1 MALKSGMHFLSSGQQ
16 QDAEE
21 FLRAILLVL
30 ESELKNYEGFDRVMD
45 RIKGTQVEYKKFL
58 DNLPSGKCMRCGTLP
73 SYVEE
78 PFLALKVIVPIC
90 GNVSLDNLLQKYFA
104 EQNNDLRM
112 NCSTCCK
119 CSPVCTHE
127 GFCNR
132 PAVSQYQLTKTP
144 YFLFIQLLRF
154 TNCHQGMKKSTI
166 VE

>member
-1 MALKSGMHFLSSGQQ
+1 MHFLSSGQQ

-58 DNLPSGKCMRCGTLP
+58 DNLPSGKCKRCGTLP

-90 GNVSLDNLLQKYFA
+90 GNVSLENLLQKYFA

-127 GFCNR
+127 GFVTVLQFHNTSLPR
-132 PAVSQYQLTKTP
+132 LHTSSSYSYSGSL
-144 YFLFIQLLRF
+144 
-154 TNCHQGMKKSTI
+154 I
-166 VE
+166 VIRV

>member
-30 ESELKNYEGFDRVMD
+30 ESELKNYEGFDRVMG

-104 EQNNDLRM
+104 N
-112 NCSTCCK
+112 
-119 CSPVCTHE
+119 
-127 GFCNR
+127 
-132 PAVSQYQLTKTP
+132 
-144 YFLFIQLLRF
+144 
-154 TNCHQGMKKSTI
+154 
-166 VE
+166 